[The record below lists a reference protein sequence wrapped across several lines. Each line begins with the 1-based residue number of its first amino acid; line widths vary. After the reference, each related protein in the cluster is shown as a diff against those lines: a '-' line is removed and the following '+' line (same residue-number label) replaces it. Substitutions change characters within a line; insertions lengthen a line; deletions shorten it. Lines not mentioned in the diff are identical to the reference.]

1 LAQNLPV
8 WFKQK
13 IPQVGAI
20 TAVSSLL
27 KDLGLNT
34 VCQSAHCPNLGQ
46 CFARGTATFMILG
59 DSCTRRCTF
68 CAVGKGQ
75 PSPPN
80 PTEPKNLAEAVKRL
94 KLNYVVI
101 TSVTRD
107 DLPDG
112 GSAHF
117 ALVIDEIQAELPET
131 NIEVLI
137 PDFQGN
143 QPAIKTVVNAQP
155 AVIAHNLETVPRLY
169 REVRPQ
175 ANYQRSLDLLA
186 YVKQLNPTMITKSG
200 LMLGLGE
207 TKAEVESTMQ
217 DLRRVGC
224 DLLTLGQYL
233 APGPQY
239 YQVVDFIPPE
249 EFAAYEPLALSMGFL
264 GIASAPLVRSSFQA
278 ADLYQRTKVSNLD
291 GI

>member
-1 LAQNLPV
+1 LSQNLPV

-13 IPQVGAI
+13 IPRVGAI

-27 KDLGLNT
+27 KDLRLNT
-34 VCQSAHCPNLGQ
+34 VCHSAHCPNIGQ

-59 DSCTRRCTF
+59 DICTRRCTF

-75 PSPPN
+75 PSPPDT
-80 PTEPKNLAEAVKRL
+80 TEPQHIAEAVRRL

-112 GSAHF
+112 GAAHF
-117 ALVIDEIQAELPET
+117 ANVIDKVPAEVTEV
-131 NIEVLI
+131 NVEVLI
-137 PDFQGN
+137 PDFHGN
-143 QPAIKTVVNAQP
+143 QSAIKAVVNAQP
-155 AVIAHNLETVPRLY
+155 AVMSHNLETVPRLY
-169 REVRPQ
+169 LEVRPQ
-175 ANYQRSLDLLA
+175 ANYQRSLNLLA
-186 YVKQLNPTMITKSG
+186 YVKRLDPTMITKSG

-207 TKAEVESTMQ
+207 TKAEVESAMQ

-239 YQVVDFIPPE
+239 YQVVDFVPPE

-264 GIASAPLVRSSFQA
+264 GVASAPLVRSSFQA
-278 ADLYQRTKVSNLD
+278 SELYQRVKASNQD
-291 GI
+291 DA